1 MSQTSSSRVPRRD
14 LLEIF
19 QAALRRVEGSTAVS
33 QWLAAH
39 PPPREVEMVAI
50 GKAAQSMAEGAWE
63 RLGEQ
68 IRRALLI
75 SKTDHLDLHFCR
87 EREWAGIEAAHPV
100 PDQASLQAGE
110 HLLEFVRSGDPD
122 LPLLVLISGG
132 ASSLVEVP
140 VEGVDLEFVART
152 NSWLLGSGMD
162 IVSMNRVRKGL
173 SRIKGGG
180 LLSWLGERD
189 VILLAI
195 SDVPGDLPGAIGSGL
210 MVPEPDLADR
220 LKDQELPPWLTERL
234 LAGLEQRDDQ
244 GIRHRGPELH
254 IVANLEAAKQA
265 AVSQAS
271 TLGYGAHA
279 EPGLLE
285 GDAAAVGQKLARQLI
300 ESPPGVFVWGGET
313 TVSLPSEPGR
323 GGRNQHL
330 ALAAAMAL
338 EGHSDCLMLC
348 AGSDG
353 SDGPTGDA
361 GALVDG
367 DTVMQAR
374 QEGFDP
380 GLCLTRADSGT
391 LLEAVGALI
400 TTGPTGTNVM
410 DLVIGLKL

>member
-1 MSQTSSSRVPRRD
+1 MSHAEAHRN

-19 QAALRRVEGSTAVS
+19 QAALRRVAGDVAVS
-33 QWLAAH
+33 DWLATH
-39 PPPREVEMVAI
+39 PPSRDVELIAL
-50 GKAAQSMAEGAWE
+50 GKAAQSMARGAWE
-63 RLGEQ
+63 QQGKG

-75 SKTDHLDLHFCR
+75 SKTDHLDGRFCR
-87 EREWAGIEAAHPV
+87 ERGWEGIEAAHPV
-100 PDQASLQAGE
+100 PAQSSLQAGRR
-110 HLLEFVRSGDPD
+110 LVEFLDTGDQD

-140 VEGVDLEFVART
+140 VDGVDLAFLARA
-152 NSWLLGSGMD
+152 NHWLLGSSMD

-180 LLSWLGERD
+180 LLSWVGNRE

-210 MVPEPDLADR
+210 LVPEPDLQGR
-220 LKDQELPPWLTERL
+220 LGELRLPQWLSEALTT
-234 LAGLEQRDDQ
+234 GLEQRRGQ
-244 GIRHRGPELH
+244 GLPTSGPELH
-254 IVANLEAAKQA
+254 IVANLEAAKLA
-265 AVSQAS
+265 ATNRAMA
-271 TLGYGAHA
+271 LGYVARTV
-279 EPGLLE
+279 PGVLE
-285 GDAAAVGQKLARQLI
+285 GDAEAVGLRLAQELI
-300 ESPPGVFVWGGET
+300 EGPSGVTVWGGET
-313 TVSLPSEPGR
+313 TVKLPVQPGR

-338 EGHSDCLMLC
+338 EGQSGCLMLC

-353 SDGPTGDA
+353 SDGPTEDA
-361 GALVDG
+361 GALVNG
-367 DTVMQAR
+367 ETLARAR

-380 GLCLTRADSGT
+380 KQCLTRADSGT
-391 LLEAVGALI
+391 LLEATGDLI

>member
-1 MSQTSSSRVPRRD
+1 MSPPTSRNDPRRD
-14 LLEIF
+14 LLEIY
-19 QAALRRVEGSTAVS
+19 QAALRRVEGSAAVS
-33 QWLAAH
+33 HWLASH

-75 SKTDHLDLHFCR
+75 SKTDHLDRHFCR
-87 EREWAGIEAAHPV
+87 ERGWTGIEAAHPV
-100 PDQASLQAGE
+100 PDQASLSAGGL
-110 HLLEFVRSGDPD
+110 LLEFLGKGVPD

-152 NSWLLGSGMD
+152 NDWLLGSGMD
-162 IVSMNRVRKGL
+162 IVSMNRVRKAL

-180 LLSWLGERD
+180 LLSWLGDRD
-189 VILLAI
+189 VVLLAI

-210 MVPEPDLADR
+210 LVPEPDLAERLEALALPQWLGDR
-220 LKDQELPPWLTERL
+220 LTV
-234 LAGLEQRDDQ
+234 GLEQRRAQ
-244 GIRHRGPELH
+244 GIRQRGPELH
-254 IVANLEAAKQA
+254 IVANLEAARQA
-265 AVSQAS
+265 AVNQAS
-271 TLGYGAHA
+271 TLGYPAHA
-279 EPGLLE
+279 EPSLLE
-285 GDAAAVGQKLARQLI
+285 GDAAEVGLQLARQLI
-300 ESPPGVFVWGGET
+300 EAPPGVIVWGGET
-313 TVSLPSEPGR
+313 TVNLPKEPGR

-330 ALAAAMAL
+330 ALAAALAL
-338 EGHSDCLMLC
+338 EGRSDCLMLC

-361 GALVDG
+361 GALVSG
-367 DTVMQAR
+367 ETVARAR
-374 QEGFDP
+374 QEGLDP
-380 GLCLTRADSGT
+380 QRHLVRADSGT
-391 LLEAVGALI
+391 LLEAAGELI